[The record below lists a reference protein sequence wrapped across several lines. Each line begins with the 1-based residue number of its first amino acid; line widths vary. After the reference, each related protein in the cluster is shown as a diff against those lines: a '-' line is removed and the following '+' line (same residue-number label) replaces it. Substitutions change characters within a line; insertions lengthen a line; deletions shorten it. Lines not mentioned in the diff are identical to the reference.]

1 MIDEPILGY
10 SPLYYAV
17 LSGHKDIV
25 ELLLKI
31 GCKLEFEGQKSTP
44 LHCAA

>member
-1 MIDEPILGY
+1 
-10 SPLYYAV
+10 V

-25 ELLLKI
+25 ELLLKM
-31 GCKLEFEGQKSTP
+31 GCKLQFEGQNITP